1 MKWKRNKKT
10 NVVSTNE
17 EIIRICE
24 EEGKKKKS
32 HIPLGLIVVLIFA
45 LGAAGYFGYCL
56 WCYYQEYQDYQKL
69 YGDLREAVLQA
80 TDESEQPELSTE
92 ESVSE
97 SDTKQNGAVEQ
108 EPILSGQNA
117 DEKPIAFSEPE
128 KQILDSI
135 SGINFRISE

>member
-1 MKWKRNKKT
+1 MKWKRNNKT

-56 WCYYQEYQDYQKL
+56 WRYYQEYEDDQKL
-69 YGDLREAVLQA
+69 YGDLREAVLQT

-92 ESVSE
+92 ESGVRIGH
-97 SDTKQNGAVEQ
+97 KKKANKK
-108 EPILSGQNA
+108 
-117 DEKPIAFSEPE
+117 EKRG
-128 KQILDSI
+128 I
-135 SGINFRISE
+135 SV

>member
-1 MKWKRNKKT
+1 MKWKRNNKT

-56 WCYYQEYQDYQKL
+56 WCYYQEYQDDQKL

-97 SDTKQNGAVEQ
+97 SDTKREQ
-108 EPILSGQNA
+108 TKKKKEESPFEVDWAALKEINEDIICLLYTS
-117 DEKPIAFSEPE
+117 PSPR
-128 KQILDSI
+128 DS
-135 SGINFRISE
+135 

>member
-1 MKWKRNKKT
+1 MKWKRNNKT

-56 WCYYQEYQDYQKL
+56 WCYYQEYQDDQKL

-97 SDTKQNGAVEQ
+97 SDTPVLAPKYSTSQ
-108 EPILSGQNA
+108 
-117 DEKPIAFSEPE
+117 
-128 KQILDSI
+128 
-135 SGINFRISE
+135 